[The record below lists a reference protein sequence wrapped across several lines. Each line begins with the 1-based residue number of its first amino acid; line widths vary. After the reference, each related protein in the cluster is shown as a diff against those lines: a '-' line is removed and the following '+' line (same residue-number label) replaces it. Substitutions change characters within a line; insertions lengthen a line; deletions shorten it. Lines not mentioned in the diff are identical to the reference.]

1 LWVDNMIAQA
11 PYVNIWYERNE
22 QKFDS
27 PQKVVFPR
35 SDTVVLLGIVA
46 GASLSN
52 LTTKATVCKV
62 LPDGSISSAI
72 YSRSIGSGI
81 TISNLNDSEKRL
93 TIVLIGARE
102 NAGDEPGQQ
111 YVADVEISYGQD
123 FTAGTTVGTA
133 TAMVRTI
140 KGAFSIERDYTI
152 I

>member
-1 LWVDNMIAQA
+1 MIAQA
-11 PYVNIWYERNE
+11 PYINIWYERNE

-27 PQKVVFPR
+27 SQKVVFPR

-52 LTTKATVCKV
+52 LVAKATVCKV

-72 YSRSIGSGI
+72 YSRTVGSGI
-81 TISNLNDSEKRL
+81 TINSLNDSEKRL

-102 NAGDEPGQQ
+102 NAADGQQ

-133 TAMVRTI
+133 TAMLRTI